1 MNLPENESCGYQ
13 TPKEGQPIGILKK
26 SNNSTDSFTAG
37 SDRMMKVR
45 TFQTQKKGSN
55 VMFNVSTMK

>member
-26 SNNSTDSFTAG
+26 SNNSTDSLTAG
-37 SDRMMKVR
+37 SDRLMKVR
-45 TFQTQKKGSN
+45 TFQPKKKEGN
-55 VMFNVSTMK
+55 VMFNVCIVK